1 MKFEVYVCDDKEQQ
15 IRKYF
20 DCKEDVLNF
29 IEKEKLS
36 DNPNITVEIR
46 EVSEPLNIQ
55 EFKKRIDDEAIML
68 STFYYGVN
76 HFNGGDFEY
85 DSIKHFTD

>member
-1 MKFEVYVCDDKEQQ
+1 MKFEVYVCDDKKQQ
-15 IRKYF
+15 NRKYF

-36 DNPNITVEIR
+36 DNPNITVEIG
-46 EVSEPLNIQ
+46 EVSEPLSIQ
-55 EFKKRIDDEAIML
+55 EFKKRIDDEANMI

-85 DSIKHFTD
+85 DGIKHFTD